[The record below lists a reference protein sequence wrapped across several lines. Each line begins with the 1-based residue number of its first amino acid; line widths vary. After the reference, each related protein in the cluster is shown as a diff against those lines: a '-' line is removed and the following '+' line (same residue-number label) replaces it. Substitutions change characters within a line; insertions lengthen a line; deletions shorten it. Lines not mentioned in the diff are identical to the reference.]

1 MGQDSLCLLQNL
13 PDICCQMLEPLVSI
27 RLLGHVIGTDID
39 KHLARLQ
46 IQKQGMDMNKFI
58 RVQAAD
64 ASIVD
69 DVVDT
74 CLYSSD
80 FTKWES
86 SMRDE
91 PVKSVSP
98 LDKQPHLSTDNF

>member
-1 MGQDSLCLLQNL
+1 MGQDSLCLLHNP

-46 IQKQGMDMNKFI
+46 IQKQGMDMLDKFI

-74 CLYSSD
+74 STPSD
-80 FTKWES
+80 FTNGKKLHE
-86 SMRDE
+86 R
-91 PVKSVSP
+91 
-98 LDKQPHLSTDNF
+98 